1 MGKRTFE
8 QSAGFL
14 RVMES
19 ENPLDQSAVHPENYT
34 LVEQMAEHLELPLKE
49 MVGNEEKLKL
59 IDVKR
64 YEEQGI
70 GSFTLKDIID
80 ELHKP
85 GRDPRKDHETVQF
98 DDTVSEIADIEK
110 GMKLPGVITNVTHFG
125 AFIDIAVH
133 QDGLVHISRLSKKYI
148 KDPLEVC
155 TVGQK
160 VDAWVLEVDEERK
173 RISLS
178 LNDPGFGVSKSQNSQ
193 KSEPGSKKKIKQEKK
208 NKNKKTNTTKKG
220 KEETP
225 VRKSTGNFEEDMAA
239 LMEKFNQY
247 S

>member
-1 MGKRTFE
+1 MCIKTDWSIF
-8 QSAGFL
+8 
-14 RVMES
+14 
-19 ENPLDQSAVHPENYT
+19 
-34 LVEQMAEHLELPLKE
+34 
-49 MVGNEEKLKL
+49 
-59 IDVKR
+59 
-64 YEEQGI
+64 
-70 GSFTLKDIID
+70 
-80 ELHKP
+80 
-85 GRDPRKDHETVQF
+85 
-98 DDTVSEIADIEK
+98 
-110 GMKLPGVITNVTHFG
+110 
-125 AFIDIAVH
+125 
-133 QDGLVHISRLSKKYI
+133 QDFQKKYI

-178 LNDPGFGVSKSQNSQ
+178 LNDPGFGVSKSEDSQ
-193 KSEPGSKKKIKQEKK
+193 KSESGSKKKIKTEKK

>member
-1 MGKRTFE
+1 
-8 QSAGFL
+8 
-14 RVMES
+14 
-19 ENPLDQSAVHPENYT
+19 
-34 LVEQMAEHLELPLKE
+34 
-49 MVGNEEKLKL
+49 
-59 IDVKR
+59 
-64 YEEQGI
+64 
-70 GSFTLKDIID
+70 
-80 ELHKP
+80 
-85 GRDPRKDHETVQF
+85 
-98 DDTVSEIADIEK
+98 
-110 GMKLPGVITNVTHFG
+110 MKLPGVITNVTHFG
-125 AFIDIAVH
+125 AFIDIGVH

-178 LNDPGFGVSKSQNSQ
+178 LNDPGFGVSKSEDSP
-193 KSEPGSKKKIKQEKK
+193 KSEPGSKKKIKTENK
-208 NKNKKTNTTKKG
+208 NKNKKTNTPKKG

-225 VRKSTGNFEEDMAA
+225 ARKSTGNFEEDMAA